1 MSLKIVVLA
10 KQVPDTR
17 NVGKDAMT
25 AEGTVNRA
33 ALPAIF
39 NPEDLNALE
48 QALRLKEQNPGS
60 TVGILTMGPPRAG
73 EIIRQGLYRGADTG
87 WLLTDR
93 LFAGADTLATSYA
106 LATGIQKIGDVDIVI
121 GGRQAI
127 DGDTTTSEHTEIP
140 KDAIVVYYKDGR
152 EVPAYNLTMDASVV
166 SFKTSKRAKDRPIF
180 SPKSEV
186 FMIRY
191 PDGTRDI
198 LTNLAVAEQQQRER
212 EAEEAR
218 LKAQREAEVADSIK
232 AAAIEEAASATNP
245 KKATIVTKKGV
256 RMKVWVCS
264 DTATMVSYKKV
275 NSAKA
280 PVFNM
285 SKAKIK
291 NIIY

>member
-1 MSLKIVVLA
+1 MIRFFLSILLLGLTNIATYAQDAIIFRDGRVKSVKIIQTNNDKTLFKESGNKNATEEYVENTKVFMLKFKTRGNVV
-10 KQVPDTR
+10 
-17 NVGKDAMT
+17 
-25 AEGTVNRA
+25 
-33 ALPAIF
+33 F
-39 NPEDLNALE
+39 NANGE
-48 QALRLKEQNPGS
+48 R
-60 TVGILTMGPPRAG
+60 IL
-73 EIIRQGLYRGADTG
+73 
-87 WLLTDR
+87 
-93 LFAGADTLATSYA
+93 
-106 LATGIQKIGDVDIVI
+106 
-121 GGRQAI
+121 
-127 DGDTTTSEHTEIP
+127 TTSEHTEIP

-218 LKAQREAEVADSIK
+218 LKAQREVEVADSIK

-264 DTATMVSYKKV
+264 DTPTMVSYKKV

-280 PVFNM
+280 AIFNM

>member
-1 MSLKIVVLA
+1 MRRFHFYTVLIFAWAYNIAIHAQDAIIFRDGRVKSVKIIQTNNDKTLFKESGNKNASEEYVENTKVFMLKFKTRGNVV
-10 KQVPDTR
+10 
-17 NVGKDAMT
+17 
-25 AEGTVNRA
+25 
-33 ALPAIF
+33 F
-39 NPEDLNALE
+39 NANGE
-48 QALRLKEQNPGS
+48 R
-60 TVGILTMGPPRAG
+60 IL
-73 EIIRQGLYRGADTG
+73 
-87 WLLTDR
+87 
-93 LFAGADTLATSYA
+93 
-106 LATGIQKIGDVDIVI
+106 
-121 GGRQAI
+121 
-127 DGDTTTSEHTEIP
+127 TTSEHTEIP

-166 SFKTSKRAKDRPIF
+166 SFKTSKKAKDRPIF

-218 LKAQREAEVADSIK
+218 LKAQREVEVADSIK

-280 PVFNM
+280 AIFNM

>member
-1 MSLKIVVLA
+1 MRRFHFYTVLIFAWAYNIAIHAQDAIIFRDGRVKSVKIIQTNNDKTLFKESGNKNATEEYVENTKVFMLKFKTRGNVV
-10 KQVPDTR
+10 
-17 NVGKDAMT
+17 
-25 AEGTVNRA
+25 
-33 ALPAIF
+33 F
-39 NPEDLNALE
+39 NANGE
-48 QALRLKEQNPGS
+48 R
-60 TVGILTMGPPRAG
+60 IL
-73 EIIRQGLYRGADTG
+73 
-87 WLLTDR
+87 
-93 LFAGADTLATSYA
+93 
-106 LATGIQKIGDVDIVI
+106 
-121 GGRQAI
+121 
-127 DGDTTTSEHTEIP
+127 TTSEHTEIP

-218 LKAQREAEVADSIK
+218 LKAQREVEVADSIK

-264 DTATMVSYKKV
+264 DTPTMVSYKKA

-280 PVFNM
+280 AVFNM

>member
-1 MSLKIVVLA
+1 MSKICYYHLDMNFKRSVIFI
-10 KQVPDTR
+10 
-17 NVGKDAMT
+17 GAM
-25 AEGTVNRA
+25 
-33 ALPAIF
+33 
-39 NPEDLNALE
+39 
-48 QALRLKEQNPGS
+48 
-60 TVGILTMGPPRAG
+60 
-73 EIIRQGLYRGADTG
+73 
-87 WLLTDR
+87 
-93 LFAGADTLATSYA
+93 LATLQSIA
-106 LATGIQKIGDVDIVI
+106 QDAIIFRDGRVKSVKIIQTNNDKTLFKESGNKNASEEFVENTKVFMLKFKTRGNVVFNANGERIL
-121 GGRQAI
+121 
-127 DGDTTTSEHTEIP
+127 TTSEHTEIP

-152 EVPAYNLTMDASVV
+152 EIPAYNLTMDASVV
-166 SFKTSKRAKDRPIF
+166 SFKTSKKAKDRPIF

-198 LTNLAVAEQQQRER
+198 LTNLAVAEQLQRER
-212 EAEEAR
+212 EEEEAR

-232 AAAIEEAASATNP
+232 AADIEEAASTTNP

-280 PVFNM
+280 AIFNM

>member
-1 MSLKIVVLA
+1 MRRFRFYTVLIFAWAYNIAIHAQDAIIFRDGRVKSVKIIQTNNDKTLFKESGNKNASEEYVENTKVFMLKFKTRGNVV
-10 KQVPDTR
+10 
-17 NVGKDAMT
+17 
-25 AEGTVNRA
+25 
-33 ALPAIF
+33 F
-39 NPEDLNALE
+39 NANGE
-48 QALRLKEQNPGS
+48 R
-60 TVGILTMGPPRAG
+60 IL
-73 EIIRQGLYRGADTG
+73 
-87 WLLTDR
+87 
-93 LFAGADTLATSYA
+93 
-106 LATGIQKIGDVDIVI
+106 
-121 GGRQAI
+121 
-127 DGDTTTSEHTEIP
+127 TTSEHTEIP

-166 SFKTSKRAKDRPIF
+166 SFKTSKKAKDRPIF

-218 LKAQREAEVADSIK
+218 LKAQREVEVADSIK

-264 DTATMVSYKKV
+264 DTATMVSYKKA

-280 PVFNM
+280 AIFNM

>member
-1 MSLKIVVLA
+1 MIRNKRTLFTFCILHIAFLTYAQDAIIFRDGRVKSVKIIQTNNDKTLFKESGNKKASEEFVENTKVFMLKFKTRGNVV
-10 KQVPDTR
+10 
-17 NVGKDAMT
+17 
-25 AEGTVNRA
+25 
-33 ALPAIF
+33 F
-39 NPEDLNALE
+39 NANGE
-48 QALRLKEQNPGS
+48 R
-60 TVGILTMGPPRAG
+60 IL
-73 EIIRQGLYRGADTG
+73 
-87 WLLTDR
+87 
-93 LFAGADTLATSYA
+93 
-106 LATGIQKIGDVDIVI
+106 
-121 GGRQAI
+121 
-127 DGDTTTSEHTEIP
+127 TTSEHIEIP
-140 KDAIVVYYKDGR
+140 RDAIVVYYKDGR
-152 EVPAYNLTMDASVV
+152 EVPAYNLTMDTSTV
-166 SFKTSKRAKDRPIF
+166 SFKTSKKAKDSPIF

-198 LTNLAVAEQQQRER
+198 LTNLAVVEQQQQER

-280 PVFNM
+280 AIFNM

>member
-1 MSLKIVVLA
+1 MRRFHFYTVLIFAWAYNIAIHAQDAIIFRDGRVKSVKIIQTNNDKTLFKESGNKNASEEFVENTKVFMLKFKTRGNVV
-10 KQVPDTR
+10 
-17 NVGKDAMT
+17 
-25 AEGTVNRA
+25 
-33 ALPAIF
+33 F
-39 NPEDLNALE
+39 NANGE
-48 QALRLKEQNPGS
+48 R
-60 TVGILTMGPPRAG
+60 IL
-73 EIIRQGLYRGADTG
+73 
-87 WLLTDR
+87 
-93 LFAGADTLATSYA
+93 
-106 LATGIQKIGDVDIVI
+106 
-121 GGRQAI
+121 
-127 DGDTTTSEHTEIP
+127 TTSEHTEIP

-166 SFKTSKRAKDRPIF
+166 SFKTSKKAKDRPIF

-198 LTNLAVAEQQQRER
+198 LTNLAVAEQLQRER
-212 EAEEAR
+212 EEEEAR

-232 AAAIEEAASATNP
+232 AADIEEAASTTNP
-245 KKATIVTKKGV
+245 KKATIVTKKGI

-280 PVFNM
+280 AIFNM

>member
-1 MSLKIVVLA
+1 MRRFHFYTVLIFAWAYNIAIHAQDAIIFRDGRVKSVKIIQTNNDKTLFKESGNKNASEEFVENTKVFMLKFKTRGNVV
-10 KQVPDTR
+10 
-17 NVGKDAMT
+17 
-25 AEGTVNRA
+25 
-33 ALPAIF
+33 F
-39 NPEDLNALE
+39 NANGE
-48 QALRLKEQNPGS
+48 R
-60 TVGILTMGPPRAG
+60 IL
-73 EIIRQGLYRGADTG
+73 
-87 WLLTDR
+87 
-93 LFAGADTLATSYA
+93 
-106 LATGIQKIGDVDIVI
+106 
-121 GGRQAI
+121 
-127 DGDTTTSEHTEIP
+127 TTSEHTEIP

-166 SFKTSKRAKDRPIF
+166 SFKTSKKAKDRPIF

-198 LTNLAVAEQQQRER
+198 LTNLAVAEQLQRER
-212 EAEEAR
+212 EEEEAR

-280 PVFNM
+280 AIFNM

>member
-1 MSLKIVVLA
+1 MTLQMRQTILQTLLLALTINAYAQDAIIFRDGRVKSVKIIQTNNDKTLFKESDNKKASEEYVENTKVFMLKFKTRGNVV
-10 KQVPDTR
+10 
-17 NVGKDAMT
+17 
-25 AEGTVNRA
+25 
-33 ALPAIF
+33 F
-39 NPEDLNALE
+39 NANGE
-48 QALRLKEQNPGS
+48 R
-60 TVGILTMGPPRAG
+60 IL
-73 EIIRQGLYRGADTG
+73 
-87 WLLTDR
+87 
-93 LFAGADTLATSYA
+93 
-106 LATGIQKIGDVDIVI
+106 
-121 GGRQAI
+121 
-127 DGDTTTSEHTEIP
+127 TTSEHTEIP

-166 SFKTSKRAKDRPIF
+166 SFKTSKKAKDRPIF

-280 PVFNM
+280 AIFNM

>member
-1 MSLKIVVLA
+1 MRRFHFYTVLIFAWAYNIAIHAQDAIIFRDGRVKSVKIIQTNNDKTLFKESGNKNASEEYVENTKVFMLKFKTRGNVV
-10 KQVPDTR
+10 
-17 NVGKDAMT
+17 
-25 AEGTVNRA
+25 
-33 ALPAIF
+33 F
-39 NPEDLNALE
+39 NANGE
-48 QALRLKEQNPGS
+48 R
-60 TVGILTMGPPRAG
+60 IL
-73 EIIRQGLYRGADTG
+73 
-87 WLLTDR
+87 
-93 LFAGADTLATSYA
+93 
-106 LATGIQKIGDVDIVI
+106 
-121 GGRQAI
+121 
-127 DGDTTTSEHTEIP
+127 TTSEHTEIP

-166 SFKTSKRAKDRPIF
+166 SFKTSKKAKDRPIF

-218 LKAQREAEVADSIK
+218 LKAQREVEVADSIK

-264 DTATMVSYKKV
+264 DTATMVSYKKA

-280 PVFNM
+280 AIFNM